1 MIDTAPL
8 IEEEK
13 NDTGE
18 DYRLG
23 GRSPIVTIFTLLAGP
38 LLSQLINAFY
48 GIVNTIWISKGI
60 GDQGLEALS
69 SLFLYDMIIFSFG
82 NLLIVSTSSHISY
95 LFGRKTPDDCNQLI
109 ADLIRVAIILA
120 IIYPSIVIPTTYP
133 LVKWLAESSIIAHE
147 AFKYELISTGCCI
160 VPFIFYVLCGL
171 LQGEGRTWM
180 FGAMQVLS
188 LILDMG
194 CFLPLFV
201 VKLHF
206 GVWGAALSQIIAQS
220 VPTII
225 LLILLIAGKL
235 SLKIK
240 FSMFF
245 RKFGTETKNALKV

>member
-1 MIDTAPL
+1 
-8 IEEEK
+8 
-13 NDTGE
+13 
-18 DYRLG
+18 
-23 GRSPIVTIFTLLAGP
+23 
-38 LLSQLINAFY
+38 
-48 GIVNTIWISKGI
+48 
-60 GDQGLEALS
+60 
-69 SLFLYDMIIFSFG
+69 
-82 NLLIVSTSSHISY
+82 
-95 LFGRKTPDDCNQLI
+95 
-109 ADLIRVAIILA
+109 
-120 IIYPSIVIPTTYP
+120 
-133 LVKWLAESSIIAHE
+133 
-147 AFKYELISTGCCI
+147 
-160 VPFIFYVLCGL
+160 
-171 LQGEGRTWM
+171 M